1 MPTKAYKIVL
11 PLKMGIFYLCDDK
24 FTVALARPVKMRKIL
39 YIKLTSF

>member
-11 PLKMGIFYLCDDK
+11 PLKMGIFYLCDK
-24 FTVALARPVKMRKIL
+24 FTVALARPVKMQKIL